1 MALLVGCVRIMLS
14 PCACIRVLEREGESG
29 WPVRLMHKYT
39 ACSLAHGLVNEENA
53 YVDKCKGLS
62 VTESLNIITHAHAST
77 HTQTHTQSSKPSRE
91 RVPAHLVSSDS
102 MSASHSKRFQS
113 RQRCWRPHQP
123 HPHLACIQSPSYP
136 TYPSMHTFPHAWTL
150 IYLYTTLECKKI
162 LLFFVLLSC
171 FIQKYTR
178 VSEWECRLFLYCAC
192 ACLRV
197 SVRACVHTVFFYT
210 WLPSLLDIIIVIW
223 SPW

>member
-14 PCACIRVLEREGESG
+14 PCACICVLERKGESG

-77 HTQTHTQSSKPSRE
+77 HTHRHTQSSKPSRE

-162 LLFFVLLSC
+162 LLFFFCWVALFRS
-171 FIQKYTR
+171 TR
-178 VSEWECRLFLYCAC
+178 GWVSGSAGY
-192 ACLRV
+192 
-197 SVRACVHTVFFYT
+197 FYT
-210 WLPSLLDIIIVIW
+210 VHAPVCVLVCAHVCILFSSIPGYPHCWTSL
-223 SPW
+223 

>member
-77 HTQTHTQSSKPSRE
+77 HTDTHKAANRAGSVCRHTWWVQTACQHLTARGSNQDSDAD
-91 RVPAHLVSSDS
+91 VPTSPTPTWLVFSHPLTPPTHPCIHSPTDEHWYIFTPHL
-102 MSASHSKRFQS
+102 SAKRFCFFFFF
-113 RQRCWRPHQP
+113 CWV
-123 HPHLACIQSPSYP
+123 A
-136 TYPSMHTFPHAWTL
+136 
-150 IYLYTTLECKKI
+150 
-162 LLFFVLLSC
+162 LFRS
-171 FIQKYTR
+171 TR
-178 VSEWECRLFLYCAC
+178 GWVSGSAGY
-192 ACLRV
+192 
-197 SVRACVHTVFFYT
+197 FYT
-210 WLPSLLDIIIVIW
+210 VHAPVCVLVCAHVCILFSSIPGYPHCWTSL
-223 SPW
+223 

>member
-77 HTQTHTQSSKPSRE
+77 HTQTHTKQQTEQGACAGTPGEFRQHVSISQQE
-91 RVPAHLVSSDS
+91 VPIKTAMLTSPPAPPPPGLYSVTLL
-102 MSASHSKRFQS
+102 
-113 RQRCWRPHQP
+113 
-123 HPHLACIQSPSYP
+123 PHLPIHAYIPPRMNTDISLH
-136 TYPSMHTFPHAWTL
+136 HTWVQKDSAFFFFCWVA
-150 IYLYTTLECKKI
+150 
-162 LLFFVLLSC
+162 LFRS
-171 FIQKYTR
+171 TR
-178 VSEWECRLFLYCAC
+178 GWVSGSAGY
-192 ACLRV
+192 
-197 SVRACVHTVFFYT
+197 FYT
-210 WLPSLLDIIIVIW
+210 VHAPVCVLVCAHVCILFSSIPGYPHCWTSL
-223 SPW
+223 

>member
-77 HTQTHTQSSKPSRE
+77 HRHRHTQSSKPSRE

-162 LLFFVLLSC
+162 LLFFCCWVALFRS
-171 FIQKYTR
+171 TR
-178 VSEWECRLFLYCAC
+178 RWVSGSAGY
-192 ACLRV
+192 
-197 SVRACVHTVFFYT
+197 FYT
-210 WLPSLLDIIIVIW
+210 VHAPVCVLVCAHVCILFSSIPGYPHCWTSL
-223 SPW
+223 

>member
-77 HTQTHTQSSKPSRE
+77 HTQTHTKQQTEQGACAGTPGEFRQHVSISQQE
-91 RVPAHLVSSDS
+91 VPIKTAMLTSPPAPPPPGLYSVTLL
-102 MSASHSKRFQS
+102 
-113 RQRCWRPHQP
+113 
-123 HPHLACIQSPSYP
+123 PHLPIHAYIPPRMNTDISLH
-136 TYPSMHTFPHAWTL
+136 HTWVQKDSAFFFCWVA
-150 IYLYTTLECKKI
+150 
-162 LLFFVLLSC
+162 LFRS
-171 FIQKYTR
+171 TR
-178 VSEWECRLFLYCAC
+178 GWVSGSAGY
-192 ACLRV
+192 
-197 SVRACVHTVFFYT
+197 FYT
-210 WLPSLLDIIIVIW
+210 VHAPVCVLVCAHVCILFSSIPGYPHCWTSL
-223 SPW
+223 

>member
-77 HTQTHTQSSKPSRE
+77 HTDTHKAANRAGSVCRHTWWVQTACQHLTARGSNQDSDAD
-91 RVPAHLVSSDS
+91 VPTSPTPTWLVFSHPLTPPTHPCIHSPTHEHWYIITPHL
-102 MSASHSKRFQS
+102 SAKRF
-113 RQRCWRPHQP
+113 C
-123 HPHLACIQSPSYP
+123 
-136 TYPSMHTFPHAWTL
+136 
-150 IYLYTTLECKKI
+150 
-162 LLFFVLLSC
+162 FFFFLLSC

>member
-1 MALLVGCVRIMLS
+1 MLVYMS
-14 PCACIRVLEREGESG
+14 CACTSAVISSLPNCQKCHIRVAHTDGIVGGLCTYNAVTVCVCVRVLEREGESG

-77 HTQTHTQSSKPSRE
+77 HTHRHTQSSKPSGE

-113 RQRCWRPHQP
+113 RQRC
-123 HPHLACIQSPSYP
+123 
-136 TYPSMHTFPHAWTL
+136 
-150 IYLYTTLECKKI
+150 
-162 LLFFVLLSC
+162 
-171 FIQKYTR
+171 
-178 VSEWECRLFLYCAC
+178 
-192 ACLRV
+192 
-197 SVRACVHTVFFYT
+197 
-210 WLPSLLDIIIVIW
+210 
-223 SPW
+223 